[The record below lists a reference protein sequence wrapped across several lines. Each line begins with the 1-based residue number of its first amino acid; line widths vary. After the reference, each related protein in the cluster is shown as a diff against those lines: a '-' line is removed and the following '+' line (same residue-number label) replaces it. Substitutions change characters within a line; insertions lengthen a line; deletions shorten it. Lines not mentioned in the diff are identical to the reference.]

1 VKPGKAGAKPV
12 ANRSAKP
19 INSTAHKNPRAMKVS
34 VAKAKAAKTKKRA
47 EAKPAAL
54 NASRQKSAP
63 IIRTATLA
71 GMGQ

>member
-1 VKPGKAGAKPV
+1 
-12 ANRSAKP
+12 
-19 INSTAHKNPRAMKVS
+19 MKVS

-63 IIRTATLA
+63 IVRTATLA